1 MFDISISKSSVKA
14 DYKLSQA
21 IKEDAMS
28 PFLELYIILEKN
40 VPIRNQLLKEIGE
53 GRINIDIP
61 PREKDRQWGYLKG
74 MIIQRYWNMAEHLR
88 TTASDTD
95 RRSAEEIVQKII
107 IEDIEKM
114 RRVFYGE
121 APINILNNN
130 RFL

>member
-1 MFDISISKSSVKA
+1 
-14 DYKLSQA
+14 
-21 IKEDAMS
+21 MS

-61 PREKDRQWGYLKG
+61 PREKDRQWG
-74 MIIQRYWNMAEHLR
+74 YWNMAEHLR